1 MQAQLHPLVV
11 VKAFELQTQDIVG
24 AIRYKD
30 INNSAVIKAT
40 VKVIVK
46 YKYTQAVA
54 LYFWQVL
61 GSEARTDAGKAKD
74 KDSVRRREKGKRMNC
89 QGVGCL
95 VGKAAE
101 VQLLP
106 RLNVCSRVGS
116 MVLRSVVK
124 QALQTLCHNI
134 QRRS

>member
-1 MQAQLHPLVV
+1 M
-11 VKAFELQTQDIVG
+11 
-24 AIRYKD
+24 
-30 INNSAVIKAT
+30 
-40 VKVIVK
+40 IVK

>member
-1 MQAQLHPLVV
+1 M
-11 VKAFELQTQDIVG
+11 
-24 AIRYKD
+24 
-30 INNSAVIKAT
+30 
-40 VKVIVK
+40 IVK

-61 GSEARTDAGKAKD
+61 GSEARTDAGKVKD
-74 KDSVRRREKGKRMNC
+74 KDSVRREKGKWMNC

-124 QALQTLCHNI
+124 QALQTLM
-134 QRRS
+134 S